1 MSQVNSLVESVIQK
15 LKPKFVSEEVLL
27 SVLDQESDL
36 EAFFDKTDNQ
46 YKQNMR
52 VASGALS
59 LPESK
64 VLPLVTL
71 SDGKI
76 AKFRLEP
83 SYFFSKRYEK
93 YSPLKRFYISSSVGL
108 GQIMG
113 ANFLL
118 KVPVHQW
125 ESTWK
130 SLAGNQEAQVS
141 RACQDF
147 DALMLRAFTSN
158 SIKDKSFKNLV
169 FRAYVGY
176 NAGSVTSSNK
186 DALKRAQEVV
196 NRLK

>member
-1 MSQVNSLVESVIQK
+1 MNEIHEIIDCHFIGKSYRFITPDVMKSLAT
-15 LKPKFVSEEVLL
+15 
-27 SVLDQESDL
+27 QESGGSSFL
-36 EAFFDKTDNQ
+36 SKTDKQ
-46 YKQNMR
+46 YKDNMS
-52 VASGALS
+52 VATS
-59 LPESK
+59 LLGVPESQILK
-64 VLPLVTL
+64 LITL
-71 SDGKI
+71 SSGDI
-76 AKFRLEP
+76 SKFRLEP
-83 SYFFSKRYEK
+83 SYFLSRKYDK
-93 YSPLKRFYISSSVGL
+93 YSPFKRFYISSSVGAFQL
-108 GQIMG
+108 MG

-118 KVPVHQW
+118 KVPIHQW

-130 SLAGNQEAQVS
+130 SFSGNQEAQVS

-147 DALMLRAFTSN
+147 DALMLRAFTST